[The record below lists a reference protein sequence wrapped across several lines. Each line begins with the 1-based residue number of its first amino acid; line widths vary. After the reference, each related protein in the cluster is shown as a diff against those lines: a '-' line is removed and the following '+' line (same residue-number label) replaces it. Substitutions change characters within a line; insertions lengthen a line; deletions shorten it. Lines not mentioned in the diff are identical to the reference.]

1 MTRANIKSKK
11 PYYVTKEGQVYN
23 SKYELTNGSFHK
35 KYKLHILTYVDENG
49 INKSIPFTRLIYKT
63 FYPQINIQGCT
74 ITRLKLNVENQYSL
88 YNLERISN
96 KDMPKKLGITLV
108 QPAFELCDR
117 TFYKNFN
124 SEKMDE
130 LIKDLNNKYNTLSDL
145 ANKYSVSDMSIHR
158 AKKKLLNFND
168 DLKAVC

>member
-1 MTRANIKSKK
+1 MKQANIKSKK

-23 SKYELTNGSFHK
+23 SNYELTNGSFNK

-108 QPAFELCDR
+108 QPAFELYDR
-117 TFYKNFN
+117 TFYKKF
-124 SEKMDE
+124 SEEAKIQLEKE
-130 LIKDLNNKYNTLSDL
+130 LKNKYNTLSDL
-145 ANKYSVSDMSIHR
+145 AKKYGVSDMSIHR
-158 AKKKLLNFND
+158 AIKKIKI
-168 DLKAVC
+168 